1 MRRTNRSF
9 AALGTTGRA
18 LGEDFVAGLIKL
30 VIPRPRAEGSRYAR
44 CWKRSLAALGMT
56 AIAGVALAQDAF
68 PSRPMRLIVSFPPG
82 GGADL
87 TARVVGQKMGE
98 LLGQSVVVENRPGA
112 NGLVGCDTV
121 AKSAPDG
128 YTMLETDRGAL
139 GINPSLY
146 RKIPYDPLRDFE
158 YVGIV
163 TTAPYVIVI
172 DPRLP
177 AKTLAE
183 FKALANAKPGAL
195 NYASYG
201 IASMAQLNIEALKA
215 RMAMSLTHVPYKGAG
230 PAVQGVVAGE
240 ASLTITSPAA
250 VLGFIRDGRLRAIAL
265 DAKKRSPLLPD
276 VPTLA
281 EAGGEEDTLVP
292 TYFAFAV
299 PAKTPAAVVARLHQA
314 MRQAVLSPDAA
325 ARLDKAGL
333 EPTGGTGAELL
344 ELVKRDIPRFRKI
357 VEDVGIQPE

>member
-1 MRRTNRSF
+1 MTIR
-9 AALGTTGRA
+9 
-18 LGEDFVAGLIKL
+18 
-30 VIPRPRAEGSRYAR
+30 
-44 CWKRSLAALGMT
+44 AALGMT
-56 AIAGVALAQDAF
+56 IRAALGMTIRAALGMLLLASTLALAQESF
-68 PSRPMRLIVSFPPG
+68 PSRPVRLVVSFPPG

-98 LLGQSVVVENRPGA
+98 LLGQPVVVENRPGA
-112 NGLVGCDTV
+112 NGLVGCDAV

-146 RKIPYDPLRDFE
+146 RKIPYDPTRDFE
-158 YVGIV
+158 YIGIV
-163 TTAPYVIVI
+163 TTAPYVLVI
-172 DPRLP
+172 DPRLK
-177 AKTLAE
+177 ATTLAE
-183 FKALANAKPGAL
+183 FKALANARPGAL
-195 NYASYG
+195 NYGSYG
-201 IASMAQLNIEALKA
+201 IGSMAQLNLEALKS
-215 RMAMSLTHVPYKGAG
+215 RMGISLTHVPYKGAG
-230 PAVQGVVAGE
+230 PAVQAVVAGE
-240 ASLTITSPAA
+240 AAATITSPAA

-265 DAKKRSPLLPD
+265 DAKKRSPLVPD

-299 PAKTPAAVVARLHQA
+299 AARTPKAVADSLHA
-314 MRQAVLSPDAA
+314 SMRRAVLSPDVAE
-325 ARLDKAGL
+325 RLNKAGL

-357 VEDVGIQPE
+357 IEDVGIKAE